1 MTIHELQDLS
11 PLIAASDYWAED
23 PSRPLWLRHEAG
35 RISLAL
41 SQPQTL
47 FAHLRTVPS
56 LSAVADDVTEPA
68 RLDGPRARP

>member
-1 MTIHELQDLS
+1 MTQHELQDLS
-11 PLIAASDYWAED
+11 PLIAASEYWAED

-47 FAHLRTVPS
+47 FAYLRTVPDI
-56 LSAVADDVTEPA
+56 SAVAQDLSEP
-68 RLDGPRARP
+68 